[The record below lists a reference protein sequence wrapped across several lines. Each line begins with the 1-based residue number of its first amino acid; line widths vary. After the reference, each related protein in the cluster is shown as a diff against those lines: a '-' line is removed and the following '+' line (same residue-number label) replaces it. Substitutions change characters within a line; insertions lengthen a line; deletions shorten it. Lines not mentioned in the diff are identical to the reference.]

1 MSEHTKQFLGTG
13 FAFPFSVN
21 KQTGKIKMVSHE
33 EDISEAIQIILRT
46 NINERVMRPNFG
58 SNVEDFLFTVNR
70 LENISSL
77 EESIRTALETYEPR
91 IKDINVEVNTDHG
104 DTSKVIVN
112 IGYVVRSTNN
122 LFNKVYPFY
131 LLEGAGI

>member
-1 MSEHTKQFLGTG
+1 M
-13 FAFPFSVN
+13 
-21 KQTGKIKMVSHE
+21 
-33 EDISEAIQIILRT
+33 
-46 NINERVMRPNFG
+46 
-58 SNVEDFLFTVNR
+58 FTVNR

>member
-1 MSEHTKQFLGTG
+1 MNEDTKQFLGTG

-33 EDISEAIQIILRT
+33 EDISEAIEIILRT
-46 NINERVMRPNFG
+46 NVRERVMLPDFG
-58 SNVEDFLFTVNR
+58 SNVEDFVFAVNR

-77 EESIRTALETYEPR
+77 EDSVRTALETYEPR
-91 IKDINVEVNTDHG
+91 IKNIEVEVNTDQG
-104 DTSKVIVN
+104 DTSKVIVS
-112 IGYVVRSTNN
+112 IRYVVRSTNN